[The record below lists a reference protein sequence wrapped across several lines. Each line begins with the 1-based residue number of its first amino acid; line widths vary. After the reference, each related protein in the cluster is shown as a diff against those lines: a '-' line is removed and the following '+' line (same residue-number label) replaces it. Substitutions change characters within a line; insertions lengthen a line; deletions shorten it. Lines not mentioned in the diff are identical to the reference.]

1 MAKFAF
7 VVPPL
12 TGHINPTLSIGAVL
26 LQRGHEV
33 AWISLDSSLQQRLPE
48 GGKLLLIA
56 YEEDDLQKQDSEK
69 YLDIITKKIVYGIDS
84 IKFLYEEVLI
94 PLNRHSYEG
103 ILGLLDAFQ
112 PDLVITDHQM
122 FAGAIAAVHKGI
134 PYATSVTAPAAI
146 KVMDELPK
154 VHEWEVNQIVTL
166 QKELGLEGEAAIAC
180 SDLLTMVLT
189 SREFFGEMDLPEQ
202 YQFTGPV
209 INKRTAVSDFDWA
222 RLEGFGT
229 QPKLLVSIGT
239 TFDHEHKKNFFSKVI
254 EAFGNE
260 PLTVVVVSD
269 PALFDQWPGNF
280 MVQRSVPQ
288 LELLPHMDA
297 VVCHG
302 GHNTVCETLTNGLPM
317 VVVPIAYDQ
326 SHVAGRVVRVGAG
339 LRLNFNRF
347 KARHLKEAVDE
358 ILNNSS
364 FKSAA
369 ALIGASFT
377 ETGGTGTAADLL
389 VGLVA
394 GKVVPVTAG
403 VVPGVAEVVILNH

>member
-7 VVPPL
+7 IVPPL
-12 TGHINPTLSIGAVL
+12 TGHVNPTLSIGAVL
-26 LQRGHEV
+26 LQRAHEV
-33 AWISLDSSLQQRLPE
+33 VWISLDRSLEQRLPE

-56 YEEDDLQKQDSEK
+56 YEENDEQKQESEK

-103 ILGLLDAFQ
+103 IVGLLDLYQ

-122 FAGAIAAVHKGI
+122 FAGAIAAVNNNI

-166 QKELGLEGEAAIAC
+166 QTELGVEGETSIAC

-189 SREFFGEMDLPEQ
+189 SREFFGEMKLPKQ
-202 YQFTGPV
+202 YKFTGPV
-209 INKRTAVSDFDWA
+209 INKRAAVSDFDWL

-229 QPKLLVSIGT
+229 QPRLLVSIGT
-239 TFDHEHKKNFFSKVI
+239 TFDHEHKKNFFTKVV
-254 EAFGNE
+254 EAFARE

-269 PALFDQWPGNF
+269 PSLFEQWPDNF
-280 MVQRSVPQ
+280 IVQRNVPQ
-288 LELLPHMDA
+288 LELLPHLDA

-347 KARHLKEAVDE
+347 KANHLKEAVHE

-364 FKSAA
+364 FKKAA
-369 ALIGASFT
+369 GQIGLSFA
-377 ETGGTGTAADLL
+377 EAGGTNTAADLL
-389 VGLVA
+389 VSLTAARTVSAA
-394 GKVVPVTAG
+394 GDVG
-403 VVPGVAEVVILNH
+403 ILNH

>member
-1 MAKFAF
+1 MAKFVF
-7 VVPPL
+7 IVPPL

-33 AWISLDSSLQQRLPE
+33 AWISLDSSLAQRLPE

-56 YEEDDLQKQDSEK
+56 YEENDREKQDSEK

-103 ILGLLDAFQ
+103 VLGLLDVYQ

-122 FAGAIAAVHKGI
+122 FAGAIAAVNKGI

-154 VHEWEVNQIVTL
+154 VHEWEVNQIVAL
-166 QKELGLEGEAAIAC
+166 QKELGVGGGASIAC

-209 INKRTAVSDFDWA
+209 INERAGTTAFDWE
-222 RLEGFGT
+222 RLKGFGK

-239 TFDHEHKKNFFSKVI
+239 TFDHEHKKNFFGKVVD
-254 EAFGNE
+254 AFGHE

-269 PALFDQWPGNF
+269 PALFEQWPDNF
-280 MVQRSVPQ
+280 MVQRNVPQ
-288 LELLPHMDA
+288 LELLPHLDA

-347 KARHLKEAVDE
+347 KANHLKEAVYE

-364 FKSAA
+364 FKNAA
-369 ALIGASFT
+369 EQIGRSFA
-377 ETGGTGTAADLL
+377 EAGGTSTAADLL
-389 VGLVA
+389 VGLTA
-394 GKVVPVTAG
+394 GKAVPAAG
-403 VVPGVAEVVILNH
+403 DVGILNH